1 MDTNNISVNFLQSL
15 LNNDNAL
22 NFVTSFIQNID
33 DISIINDKNL
43 KEQLK
48 NEIENKQFIKQFSY
62 DNGNIKIYSS
72 NNFGYIK
79 VIENNHN
86 LYYII

>member
-22 NFVTSFIQNID
+22 NFVTSFIQDID

-48 NEIENKQFIKQFSY
+48 NEIENKQFIKQFFY

-79 VIENNHN
+79 VIENNHD

>member
-22 NFVTSFIQNID
+22 NFVTSFIQDID

>member
-22 NFVTSFIQNID
+22 NFVTSFIQDID

-48 NEIENKQFIKQFSY
+48 NEIENKQFIKQFFY

>member
-1 MDTNNISVNFLQSL
+1 MANNISINFLQSL

-22 NFVTSFIQNID
+22 NFVTSFIQDID

>member
-1 MDTNNISVNFLQSL
+1 MDITLTFLQSL
-15 LNNDNAL
+15 LNDDKAL
-22 NFVTSFIQNID
+22 NFIKPFIQDID

-43 KEQLK
+43 MEQLK

-62 DNGNIKIYSS
+62 DNANIKIYSS

-79 VIENNHN
+79 VIEDKQN

>member
-1 MDTNNISVNFLQSL
+1 MDITLTFLQSL

-22 NFVTSFIQNID
+22 NFIKPFIQDID

-43 KEQLK
+43 MEQLK

-62 DNGNIKIYSS
+62 DNGNIKIYTS